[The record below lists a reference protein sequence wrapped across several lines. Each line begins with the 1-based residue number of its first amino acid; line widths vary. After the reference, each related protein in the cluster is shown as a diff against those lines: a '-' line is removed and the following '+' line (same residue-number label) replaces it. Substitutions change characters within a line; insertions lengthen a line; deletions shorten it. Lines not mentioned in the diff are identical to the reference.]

1 MKGNAMAPQKKFYS
15 AKNYTLQDS
24 VGYLL
29 RMLTQQVSREVEKR
43 MAEHGL
49 TDAQWKPLL
58 FIRQGKGATAADL
71 SRSTCIDTGAVTRM
85 LDRLEDKGLVCRVR
99 SEQDR
104 RIVNLELTEDGQHLA
119 DEVVPEVLSGVL
131 NETMAGF
138 SNAEYE
144 QFKSL
149 LQRALENVRKLE
161 GEEGSS

>member
-1 MKGNAMAPQKKFYS
+1 MAPKKFYS
-15 AKNYTLQDS
+15 AKNYKLEDS

-43 MAEHGL
+43 MAAHGL

-58 FIRQGKGATAADL
+58 FIHQGRGQTAADL
-71 SRSTCIDTGAVTRM
+71 ARSTCIDTGAVTRM
-85 LDRLEDKGLVCRVR
+85 LDRIEDKGLICRVR

-104 RIVNLELTEDGQHLA
+104 RIVNLELTADGRHLA

-131 NETMAGF
+131 NETLAGF
-138 SNAEYE
+138 STAEYE

-149 LQRALENVRKLE
+149 LQRALENVSRLE
-161 GEEGSS
+161 DEESAS

>member
-1 MKGNAMAPQKKFYS
+1 MATQKKFYS
-15 AKNYTLQDS
+15 AKNYKLEDS

-58 FIRQGKGATAADL
+58 FIRQGRGETAADL

-85 LDRLEDKGLVCRVR
+85 LDRLEDKALVRRVR

-104 RIVNLELTEDGQHLA
+104 RVVMLELTEEGHRLA
-119 DEVVPEVLSGVL
+119 DNVVPEVLSGVL
-131 NETMAGF
+131 NETLVGF
-138 SNAEYE
+138 SGAEYE
-144 QFKSL
+144 QFKTL
-149 LQRALENVRKLE
+149 LQRALENIRKIE
-161 GEEGSS
+161 VEGSAS

>member
-1 MKGNAMAPQKKFYS
+1 MANPKKFYS
-15 AKNYTLQDS
+15 ARNYKLEDS

-29 RMLTQQVSREVEKR
+29 RMLTQQVSREVEQR

-58 FIRQGKGATAADL
+58 FIRQGRGETAADL

-85 LDRLEDKGLVCRVR
+85 LDRLEDKSLVRRVR

-104 RIVNLELTEDGQHLA
+104 RVVKLELTQEGLRLA

-131 NETMAGF
+131 NETLVGF
-138 SNAEYE
+138 STAEYE

-149 LQRALENVRKLE
+149 LQRALENMRKID
-161 GEEGSS
+161 EEGATP